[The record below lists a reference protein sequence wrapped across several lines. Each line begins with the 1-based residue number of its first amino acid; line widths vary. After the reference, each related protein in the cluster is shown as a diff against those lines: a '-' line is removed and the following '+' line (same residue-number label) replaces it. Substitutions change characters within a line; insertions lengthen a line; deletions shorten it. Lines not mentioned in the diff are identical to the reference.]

1 MSMQPGESTPILRP
15 RQERRKKPLS
25 SAVTVALNIYF
36 EQLAGQKPDKL
47 YRLVMEEVERPLLE
61 CMMHYCRGNQ
71 SKAAEYLGLNRG
83 TLRKKLKTHGLDRSP
98 EGTGAMNTD

>member
-1 MSMQPGESTPILRP
+1 MSMQPSESSPLVIP

-36 EQLAGQKPDKL
+36 EQLGGQKPDKL

-98 EGTGAMNTD
+98 NATQPMKTD